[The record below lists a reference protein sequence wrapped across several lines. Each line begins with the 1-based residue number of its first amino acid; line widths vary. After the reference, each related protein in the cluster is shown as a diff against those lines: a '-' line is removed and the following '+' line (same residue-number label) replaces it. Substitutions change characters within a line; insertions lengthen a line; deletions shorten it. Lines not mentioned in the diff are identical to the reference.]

1 MRLKGRIDRMD
12 LWKNEDDIYVKIVD
26 YKSGG
31 STQFELLSIYHGL
44 QLQLVVYLNAG
55 LELIQKR
62 YPGKK
67 VLPGGIF
74 YYHMDDPYI
83 DVSEERSEE
92 EIFEEILGKLK
103 MDGLV
108 NAKTE
113 VIDAMDRDLTGTSGC
128 PAGRKKKRR
137 FLKSRFPCGGTG
149 GVWRTVRIRTS

>member
-1 MRLKGRIDRMD
+1 M
-12 LWKNEDDIYVKIVD
+12 
-26 YKSGG
+26 
-31 STQFELLSIYHGL
+31 
-44 QLQLVVYLNAG
+44 
-55 LELIQKR
+55 
-62 YPGKK
+62 
-67 VLPGGIF
+67 LPGGIF

-113 VIDAMDRDLTGTSGC
+113 VIDAMDRDLTGTSVVL
-128 PAGRKKKRR
+128 PVGRKRR

-149 GVWRTVRIRTS
+149 GVWRTVCVCTS